1 MARTVKFISKQ
12 AKRAVKR
19 LHHGNDNLLRPI
31 YYWLVNDK
39 TEQITEKNI
48 FAVLQKLGL
57 RTSRNHAREFFKTLD
72 PLGIGSVSYVDFEI
86 WYMDE

>member
-1 MARTVKFISKQ
+1 
-12 AKRAVKR
+12 
-19 LHHGNDNLLRPI
+19 
-31 YYWLVNDK
+31 VNDK

-86 WYMDE
+86 WLMDE